1 MIILRLGPAAPR
13 TCRRAHRAGPQ
24 RPGGFAGLSVA
35 SGPGLCERSGHP
47 CPENGR
53 PDDGPSLQCRISR
66 PARLRAIA
74 LDPRPGTSHAL
85 SCFRADQGGL
95 PWRPTP
101 RVGDLPANRQGAVR
115 YPGRQGTGRA
125 CPAGALSRL
134 PPAGQARP
142 VRRAHGRSCCQWT
155 AVPEAMA
162 SGKVRVQRR
171 FPCLRSG
178 KRPQSDRSRR
188 PMRPPSCP
196 PAPRLHRAP
205 VPADCTRRHRRKP
218 P

>member
-13 TCRRAHRAGPQ
+13 ACRKAHRAGPQ

-35 SGPGLCERSGHP
+35 SGPGLCERSGHT

-74 LDPRPGTSHAL
+74 FDPWPGTSHAL

-115 YPGRQGTGRA
+115 YPRTPGHGPCLPGRRPIA
-125 CPAGALSRL
+125 PA
-134 PPAGQARP
+134 PAGQARP

-162 SGKVRVQRR
+162 SGKVRVQRGLLCPR
-171 FPCLRSG
+171 RG
-178 KRPQSDRSRR
+178 KRPHSDRPYRL
-188 PMRPPSCP
+188 MRLPWCP